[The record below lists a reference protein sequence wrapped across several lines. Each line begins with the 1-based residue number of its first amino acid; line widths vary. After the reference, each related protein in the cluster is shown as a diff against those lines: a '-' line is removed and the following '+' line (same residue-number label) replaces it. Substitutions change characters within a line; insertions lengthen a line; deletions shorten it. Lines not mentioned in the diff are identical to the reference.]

1 MIIGNNNP
9 NNSFQNQ
16 VRTNTNFNNQN
27 NNFGN
32 NFENRWNQVQEYNR
46 NRNERNIFTS
56 DIKQRHYADAT
67 NTSDMHDRTLAML
80 NERLQQGTI
89 STEEFKKQCEALGRT
104 KQTMN
109 KNNKIF

>member
-9 NNSFQNQ
+9 NNNFQNQ
-16 VRTNTNFNNQN
+16 VRTNTNNQN

-32 NFENRWNQVQEYNR
+32 NFENRWNQVQEYNQ
-46 NRNERNIFTS
+46 NRTQKNIFTA

-89 STEEFKKQCEALGRT
+89 SSEEFKRQCEILGR
-104 KQTMN
+104 QRQSMN
-109 KNNKIF
+109 KNNKLF